1 MGELSKLPNI
11 GKVIEGQLEKVGI
24 STIEQLKTLGSKSAW
39 FKLWEEDSSVCID
52 ELYALEG
59 AIQGKRWFVLDEG
72 TKEQLKDFYNQYQEE
87 KFHI

>member
-24 STIEQLKTLGSKSAW
+24 STIEELKALGSKNAW
-39 FKLWEEDSSVCID
+39 FKLWENDSSVCID

-59 AIQGKRWFVLDEG
+59 AVQGKRWFALDDS
-72 TKEQLKDFYNQYQEE
+72 TKNQLKDFYNQYQQ
-87 KFHI
+87 